1 MFTAGCSS
9 SDDEV
14 KPLPEEEY
22 DVQLSFSYEGN
33 WNIRN
38 ASASDPGV
46 SSYIE
51 DYISAG
57 VGRHIIK
64 IYKADEVSSGAT
76 PAVAL
81 ETDIPMTSR
90 PYDFTMTVRLQEGNY
105 VVKAWTDFRESTS
118 ESPYYRVTNFSQIML
133 DRHPGLT
140 AYQDAFSGSK
150 SFGVSGTLQST
161 SVEVP
166 MTRPVGRYM
175 LIAEDF
181 TEMLEKTEYA
191 PEELNVTVSYTGFY
205 PDTYSVMTDRL
216 TDSLTGENYII
227 KPESLADGKALV
239 GTDFMLMNSGG
250 SSTSLQ
256 IRIVNAK
263 GEVIATG
270 ETMTV
275 PMNRNEVTVISGRFL
290 NIKSDDGG
298 FGLDTGFDGDINITP
313 G

>member
-14 KPLPEEEY
+14 KPLPKEEY

-51 DYISAG
+51 DYISTG

-90 PYDFTMTVRLQEGNY
+90 PYDFTVTVRLQEGNY

-118 ESPYYRVTNFSQIML
+118 ESPYYRVTNFSQIIL
-133 DRHPGLT
+133 DRHSGLT

-150 SFGVSGTLQST
+150 SFGVSGTLQSA

-175 LIAEDF
+175 LIAEDY

-191 PEELNVTVSYTGFY
+191 AEELSVTVSYTGFY
-205 PDTYSVMTDRL
+205 PDTYCVMTDRL